1 MVTSSLRA
9 DPALRVP
16 LCALGAQPPMVLLYF
31 IARYHRVLG
40 AEMGW
45 RELVPRLTGNDS
57 ILEEL
62 RVRFVDEYFS
72 ARLAEAREW
81 VEALLDIAD
90 KAVRAVGAEGVLWTK
105 ELRSFLADPRRHLVK
120 KLYLYALDLQRGK
133 LKLEEFEKV
142 ALAAA
147 RTSLNTNLRSVYQ
160 SWVFLAVVAL
170 LGERFNARIVFPEH
184 EHILI
189 ERSGRQRGGTIPPN
203 LVLLLESRGY
213 LSFFLE
219 APRPIGWGDNRDL
232 SKAWRLYVA
241 LRPDAMV
248 YSGRVLNI
256 VSLASNPPIKKPD
269 IIIECKELPDWYLRV
284 REIRGPFAR
293 PMTGVEWRNR
303 WLRGLWAGLAD
314 VLGVETPE
322 AAYQV
327 VSRRKGLRLSEP
339 QIVKLYARIYRP
351 ARLYLVSR
359 APVPERVKQ
368 ELEEDPSITV
378 VDSVGFDPRRLEDLV
393 EEVANFAR
401 YGEEGETLRLD
412 AETTVR
418 LYRLGEEIGVRSLSE
433 LVRLLLELGERH
445 RDELRKLQ
453 EG

>member
-1 MVTSSLRA
+1 MAPTGLEGRFAINTLFVVRMTPGQSIT
-9 DPALRVP
+9 
-16 LCALGAQPPMVLLYF
+16 LCGAVINAGIVL
-31 IARYHRVLG
+31 
-40 AEMGW
+40 GW
-45 RELVPRLTGNDS
+45 RELLPRLGGGEAV
-57 ILEEL
+57 LEEL
-62 RVRFVDEYFS
+62 RLRFVDEYFS
-72 ARLAEAREW
+72 AKLAEAREW
-81 VEALLDIAD
+81 VSALLEVAGR
-90 KAVRAVGAEGVLWTK
+90 AVRAVGAEGILWTK
-105 ELRSFLADPRRHLVK
+105 ELRSFLEDPRRHLVK

-133 LKLEEFEKV
+133 LKPEEFEKV

-160 SWVFLAVVAL
+160 SWVFLAIVAI
-170 LGERFNARIVFPEH
+170 LGERLGAKIIFPEH
-184 EHILI
+184 GHILI
-189 ERSGRQRGGTIPPN
+189 ERSGRQRGGSIPPN
-203 LVLLLESRGY
+203 LVLLLEGRGY

-241 LRPDAMV
+241 LRPDAMI

-256 VSLASNPPIKKPD
+256 VELDSNPPIKRPD
-269 IIIECKELPDWYLRV
+269 VIIECKELPDWYARV

-322 AAYQV
+322 DAYQV
-327 VSRRKGLRLSEP
+327 VREKRGLRLSEP

-359 APVPERVKQ
+359 APVPKRVRQ
-368 ELEEDPSITV
+368 ELESDPSIRV
-378 VDSVGFDPRRLEDLV
+378 VDAVGFDVEKLKPLA
-393 EEVANFAR
+393 EEVSNFAR
-401 YGEEGETLRLD
+401 YGEEGETVTLDAQTTLRLHK
-412 AETTVR
+412 
-418 LYRLGEEIGVRSLSE
+418 LGETIGVRSLSE
-433 LVRLLLELGERH
+433 LIRLLVKLGEKH
-445 RDELRKLQ
+445 RDELRELV